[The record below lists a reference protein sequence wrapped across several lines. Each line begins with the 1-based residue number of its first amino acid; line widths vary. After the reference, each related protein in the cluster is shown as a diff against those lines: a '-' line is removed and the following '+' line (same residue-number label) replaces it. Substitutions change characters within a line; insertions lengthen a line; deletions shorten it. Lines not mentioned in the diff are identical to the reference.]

1 MGFQHLFHRFSTGQV
16 KEKSDVTETYKTL
29 IDSRMDRLESN
40 YQLLRSEWNDTYEKI
55 ALLYDRNRKRLKLI
69 EKASGEEQPS
79 QAVQRVP
86 TRQEILSAYLK
97 QNGVQ

>member
-1 MGFQHLFHRFSTGQV
+1 MGFQHLFRRLSTGKQQES
-16 KEKSDVTETYKTL
+16 KDVTETYKTL

-69 EKASGEEQPS
+69 EKASGDEKPPEPAPTILTRADILRQYR
-79 QAVQRVP
+79 QA
-86 TRQEILSAYLK
+86 
-97 QNGVQ
+97 NGE